1 MPPTKLVGRG
11 SVISGRLGVMAH
23 TNRIDLAVTGVPSK
37 DSIMQLPRRTFHAGS
52 NSAAACSSG
61 GSHAS
66 GSLGGGTSGGVPPV
80 TNHAPQLGDVPLAM
94 TGPLPRRPLGKTGV
108 DVALL
113 ALGGY
118 HLGTLAS
125 LEDAKRLVHEALDH
139 GLDFFDN
146 AWEYHK
152 GKAEDWLGQALE
164 GRRDRAFVMTKVCTH
179 GRDANTAMRM
189 LEDSLRRLRTDH
201 LDLWQIHEVIYAD
214 DPDRHYAPGGVLEAF
229 ARARQQGKVRFVG
242 FTGHKSPEIHLEM
255 LERGFAFD
263 TVQMPLN
270 AFDGTG
276 FRSFEHQVLPRVNER
291 GIAALGMKSMSG
303 IGDPVKQGVLS
314 AAEALGYAMS
324 LPVASVVTGIDSTA
338 VLHQNLN
345 LAGGFTPLPE
355 AALARIRAKV
365 APVAND
371 GRYELFKSTTSYDGE
386 EGRGQH
392 PVPPPDGAA
401 R

>member
-1 MPPTKLVGRG
+1 MQHPP
-11 SVISGRLGVMAH
+11 
-23 TNRIDLAVTGVPSK
+23 
-37 DSIMQLPRRTFHAGS
+37 RTSLAGS
-52 NSAAACSSG
+52 SRTGATSTG
-61 GSHAS
+61 GSHDAGSSSGAAAS
-66 GSLGGGTSGGVPPV
+66 EPPARQ
-80 TNHAPQLGDVPLAM
+80 NHAPQLGTIPLAM

-118 HLGTLAS
+118 HFGTLAS

-139 GLDFFDN
+139 GLDFFDS

-152 GKAEDWLGQALE
+152 GKAEDWLGLALQD
-164 GRRDRAFVMTKVCTH
+164 RRDRAFVMTKVCTH
-179 GRDANTAMRM
+179 GRDAGTAMQM

-201 LDLWQIHEVIYAD
+201 LDLWQIHEVMYAD
-214 DPDRHYAPGGVLEAF
+214 DPERHYAPGGVLEAF
-229 ARARQQGKVRFVG
+229 ARAKQQGKVRFVG
-242 FTGHKSPEIHLEM
+242 FTGHKSPAIHLEM
-255 LERGFAFD
+255 LARGFAFD

-276 FRSFEHQVLPRVNER
+276 FHSFEHQVLPRLNER
-291 GIAALGMKSMSG
+291 GIAALGMKSMG
-303 IGDPVKQGVLS
+303 GVGDPVKQGVLT

-324 LPVASVVTGIDSTA
+324 LPVASVVSGIDSMA

-355 AALARIRAKV
+355 AELARIRAKV
-365 APVAND
+365 APAATE
-371 GRYELFKSTTSYDGE
+371 GRYELFKTTTSYDGE

-392 PVPPPDGAA
+392 GLLPPQQVS